1 MRGSLKASIVLG
13 CSLAAGAIH
22 AFAGNTDPA
31 IVRKA
36 FERATR
42 SITTNAD
49 NSAYSEQFRQS
60 NAASAKLSPLAAFS
74 MQGSGTQLSVKDGTC
89 SGAMCSASLGDCQC
103 AKYQG
108 TLNATSIGKANWT
121 ASVTLNADDCTNTGT
136 PSGICCF
143 GDGVLSATDNTKAA
157 NTLSMSFTGP
167 VCFDPNASMD
177 MSVSGTFII
186 LPAGS
191 TGKFA
196 LSTGTG
202 QINVF
207 SLATDGTSYLAGD
220 GLIQVV
226 SPLPTPTATATP

>member
-42 SITTNAD
+42 SITSNAD
-49 NSAYSEQFRQS
+49 NFASFEQLRQS

-74 MQGSGTQLSVKDGTC
+74 MQGSGTQISTTDGTC
-89 SGAMCSASLGDCQC
+89 SGAMCSASLGDCEC
-103 AKYQG
+103 VTYQG
-108 TLNATSIGKANWT
+108 
-121 ASVTLNADDCTNTGT
+121 TLNADDCTNTGT